1 MTLKN
6 LTNYHFLAFVIIT
19 LYLSPFLILGQDI
32 YIPIKDTLDSTFVN
46 FKTLA
51 ESGKIFS
58 PSSSVMDEIMNSPR
72 RSFFTEFRFIL
83 WLFYFFDPFT
93 AYIINQFLIR
103 VIAYLGMYLLLNKYI
118 FENNYKSYTFSIAI
132 LYALLPF
139 YSLVGISVAG
149 LPYITYVFL
158 NIRNKFDSKKDWF
171 SLILFPFYTSIIVST
186 IFYISLIVLV
196 WFYDLLTKNVSKNF
210 TLALLIFTLVVFLR
224 DYRLFDQFFFEKD
237 FISHRIEFKSQSYD
251 IYYAIAVTINNFI
264 YGHVRAASLH
274 TFFLPLILIVFIIN
288 VFSKPRNKLFLIL
301 FFMVSLFSILLGF
314 GGSEIMKSFNDLVQL
329 LGSFNYKRYHFISPF
344 IWFLLFAVSIKYI
357 LIKYNLNFYKKV
369 IWILKILT
377 LILILYNNEALTEY
391 RRNGITY
398 KQFFAEKLFNE
409 IKKFIGKDQDSYK
422 VGSIGLHPS
431 ITRYNGF
438 YTLDGYLGNYDLD
451 YKHLFR
457 KIISQ
462 EFEKNEELKKS
473 FDEWGSRSYIYIA
486 EIGTDVEN
494 NRILKNKRN
503 SINVNLNTSVLHN
516 MGGEYL
522 ISSYK
527 IENFLE
533 NNLLYLK
540 KFTDRDS
547 AWEIF
552 LYKVNN

>member
-1 MTLKN
+1 MTLKKSA
-6 LTNYHFLAFVIIT
+6 NYHFLAFVIIT

-32 YIPIKDTLDSTFVN
+32 YIPIKDLLDSTFVH

-51 ESGKIFS
+51 ESGQIFS
-58 PSSSVMDEIMNSPR
+58 PSSSVIEEIMNSSR
-72 RSFFTEFRFIL
+72 ISFFTEFRFIL
-83 WLFYFFDPFT
+83 WLFYFFDPLT

-237 FISHRIEFKSQSYD
+237 FISHRIELKNQSYD
-251 IYYAIAVTINNFI
+251 IYHAIAVTTNNFI

-274 TFFLPLILIVFIIN
+274 TFFLPLILIVFTIN
-288 VFSKPRNKLFLIL
+288 IFSQPRNKLFLIL

-314 GGSEIMKSFNDLVQL
+314 AGLEIMKPLNNFVQL
-329 LGSFNYKRYHFISPF
+329 KGSFNYKRYYFISPF

-357 LIKYNLNFYKKV
+357 LTKYNFDFFKKT

-377 LILILYNNEALTEY
+377 LVLILYNNEALIEY
-391 RRNGITY
+391 KRNGITY
-398 KQFFAEKLFNE
+398 KQFFAEKLFNK

-431 ITRYNGF
+431 IARYNGF

-462 EFEKNEELKKS
+462 ELEKNEELKKS
-473 FDEWGSRSYIYIA
+473 FDEWGNRAYIYIA

-503 SINVNLNTSVLHN
+503 SINVNLNTSVLYN
-516 MGGEYL
+516 MGGQYL

>member
-19 LYLSPFLILGQDI
+19 LYLSPFLILGQDT
-32 YIPIKDTLDSTFVN
+32 YIPIKDTLDSTFVH

-83 WLFYFFDPFT
+83 WLFYFFDPLT

-103 VIAYLGMYLLLNKYI
+103 AIAYLGMYLLLNKYI
-118 FENNYKSYTFSIAI
+118 FENNYKPYTFSIAI
-132 LYALLPF
+132 LYSLLPF

-149 LPYITYVFL
+149 LPYITYIFL

-171 SLILFPFYTSIIVST
+171 GLILFPFYTSIIISI

-224 DYRLFDQFFFEKD
+224 DFRLFDQFFFEKD
-237 FISHRIEFKSQSYD
+237 FISHRTEFKNQSYD
-251 IYYAIAVTINNFI
+251 IYHAISVTINNFI
-264 YGHVRAASLH
+264 YGHVRAVSLH

-288 VFSKPRNKLFLIL
+288 VFSQPRNKLFLIL
-301 FFMVSLFSILLGF
+301 FFLVSLFSILLGF
-314 GGSEIMKSFNDLVQL
+314 GGSEIMKSFNDFVQL
-329 LGSFNYKRYHFISPF
+329 KGSFNYKRYHFISPF

-357 LIKYNLNFYKKV
+357 LIKYNLNLFKKA
-369 IWILKILT
+369 IWVLKILT
-377 LILILYNNEALTEY
+377 LILILYNNEAINEY

-431 ITRYNGF
+431 IARYNGF
-438 YTLDGYLGNYDLD
+438 YTVDGYLSNYSLD

-462 EFEKNEELKKS
+462 ELEKNEELKKG

-486 EIGTDVEN
+486 EIGSDVEN
-494 NRILKNKRN
+494 NRIIKNKRN